1 MWVLEIKPR
10 YLEEQSMIL
19 NLILSSPFAGGR
31 GLGFFVVLFLL
42 CFAFVVVGFLDFCFV
57 FVFESDSHED
67 LSHNPGYPIT
77 H

>member
-31 GLGFFVVLFLL
+31 GLGFLLFCFCFALLLSLLGFWIFVLFL
-42 CFAFVVVGFLDFCFV
+42 FL
-57 FVFESDSHED
+57 SQI
-67 LSHNPGYPIT
+67 LMKT
-77 H
+77 